1 MNKKVNKPLKSYFG
15 FLKTYLLRGFTFA
28 SGTEDDLNPKQGPEA
43 DGPRK
48 DLNPTPGPDVEAP
61 RNDLNTEDK
70 RDPKGEPGME
80 PENDRLKEEAI
91 MSPGKVALRNYFR
104 NPLGVIGLAMFVA
117 IVFIIF
123 IGSRMLPFNQYY
135 SQGNLTN
142 VAPGAGYMNYPNEME
157 KEGVEKITIGNT
169 FAAGL
174 TKENNLYV
182 WGSNNED
189 DVLNIPENIKEKLT
203 PGNIKDVA
211 AGDRHIIVAT
221 NDNEIYGWGNKTFD
235 QNRVPPMQESQIKE
249 EGIAKLGGGTQYSVV
264 LTEKNNLVIWG
275 STLASRLDMIP
286 STVQGEVVDFDTNTI
301 NVIVT
306 KKDGTIELL
315 GVRGAENDTAM
326 PAELREGKE
335 KVKKAVLTAN
345 SAAALTEDGK
355 LHVWGPSR
363 DKLTGE
369 NIPEFEAKLVDIEA
383 SDSVITA
390 TDENGKVYQWGIDN
404 YGELDTGDGEYE
416 KVFSNYF
423 NIYAVD
429 KEGKIDTWGLNGFRF
444 GSDDQGRDIFTRLIH
459 GGKMTMIISLIS
471 TIIQIGLGVLIGM
484 ISGFVGGKVDNVLM
498 RISEIVASFPF
509 YPMLISLSALL
520 PPGASQEQRITMVMI
535 LLGVLGWTGLARLVR
550 GQILAERERDYIT
563 AAKALGVRDWSIMVK
578 HILPNVLSIVIVN
591 ATIGYAG
598 NLLTES
604 GLSFL
609 GFGVQE
615 PTPSWGNM
623 LTAAQSS
630 DVLNTYW
637 WRWVFPALAVFLTS
651 FSVNL
656 IGDALRDAIDPRA
669 NER

>member
-1 MNKKVNKPLKSYFG
+1 MNRKLNKPFKSYLG
-15 FLKTYLLRGFTFA
+15 FLKAYFLRGFTFA
-28 SGTEDDLNPKQGPEA
+28 NGMEDEAPKQVPESEGP
-43 DGPRK
+43 
-48 DLNPTPGPDVEAP
+48 T
-61 RNDLNTEDK
+61 NDLNANLEGG
-70 RDPKGEPGME
+70 PQES

-104 NPLGVIGLAMFVA
+104 NPLGVIGLVMFVA
-117 IVFIIF
+117 IVLLIF
-123 IGSRMLPFNQYY
+123 VGSRMLPFDQYY

-142 VAPGAGYMNYPNEME
+142 VAPGGAYMNFPKDLE
-157 KEGVEKITIGNT
+157 KEGVKKISIGNT
-169 FAAGL
+169 FSVGL
-174 TKENNLYV
+174 SNEDKLYV
-182 WGSNNED
+182 WGSDNED
-189 DVLNIPENIKEKLT
+189 KVLDIPENVKEKLE
-203 PGNIKDVA
+203 GKKIKDVA

-221 NDNEIYGWGNKTFD
+221 EDDEIYGWGNKSFD
-235 QNRVPPMQESQIKE
+235 QTKVPGMQAAQIKK
-249 EGIAKLGGGTQYSVV
+249 EGIKKIGAGTQYSVV
-264 LTEKNNLVIWG
+264 LTNANNIIVWG

-286 STVQGEVVDFDTNTI
+286 SKLQGQIVDFDANTI
-301 NVIVT
+301 NVIVV
-306 KKDGTIELL
+306 KKDGSIDLL
-315 GVRGAENDTAM
+315 GVRGAENDTTM
-326 PAELREGKE
+326 PAELRDGSV
-335 KVKKAVLTAN
+335 KVKKAVLTEN
-345 SAAALTEDGK
+345 SAAALSEDGK
-355 LHVWGPSR
+355 LYVWGPSR
-363 DKLTGE
+363 DKLAGD
-369 NIPEFEAKLVDIEA
+369 NVPEFEGKIVDVEA
-383 SDSVITA
+383 GNSVITA
-390 TDENGKVYQWGIDN
+390 LDENGKLYQWGKDN
-404 YGELDTGDGEYE
+404 YGELRTPDGEYNQIYA
-416 KVFSNYF
+416 NYF
-423 NIYAVD
+423 NNYAVD
-429 KEGKIDTWGLNGFRF
+429 KDGKIETWGLNGFRF

-471 TIIQIGLGVLIGM
+471 SIIQIGLGVIIGM
-484 ISGFVGGKVDNVLM
+484 VSGFVGGKVDNVLM

-563 AAKALGVRDWSIMVK
+563 AAKALGVKNWSIMVK

-656 IGDALRDAIDPRA
+656 IGDALRDDIDPRA

>member
-1 MNKKVNKPLKSYFG
+1 MNKKVNKPIKSYFG
-15 FLKTYLLRGFTFA
+15 FLKTYLLRGFTF
-28 SGTEDDLNPKQGPEA
+28 SKGMEDDV
-43 DGPRK
+43 
-48 DLNPTPGPDVEAP
+48 NPTPAPETEGPSG
-61 RNDLNTEDK
+61 DLNTNLEGG
-70 RDPKGEPGME
+70 PQPT

-104 NPLGVIGLAMFVA
+104 NPLGVIGLAMFIA
-117 IVFIIF
+117 IVLVIF
-123 IGSRMLPFNQYY
+123 VGSRMLPFNQYY

-142 VAPGAGYMNYPNEME
+142 VSPGAGYMNYPSEME
-157 KEGVEKITIGNT
+157 KEGVEKISIGNT
-169 FAAGL
+169 FAVGL

-189 DVLNIPENIKEKLT
+189 DVLTIPKDVQEKIE
-203 PGNIKDVA
+203 GKKIKDVA
-211 AGDRHIIVAT
+211 AGDRHIIIAT
-221 NDNEIYGWGNKTFD
+221 EDNEIYGWGNKTFD
-235 QNRVPPMQESQIKE
+235 QTKVPPMQEAQIKE

-286 STVQGEVVDFDTNTI
+286 STIQGEVVDFDTNTI

-306 KKDGTIELL
+306 KKDGSVDLL

-326 PAELREGKE
+326 PAELREGKV
-335 KVKKAVLTAN
+335 KAKKAVLTAN

-355 LHVWGPSR
+355 LYVWGPSR
-363 DKLTGE
+363 DKLAGDF
-369 NIPEFEAKLVDIEA
+369 IPEFDAKIVDIEA
-383 SDSVITA
+383 SDSIITA
-390 TDENGKVYQWGIDN
+390 IDENGKVYQWGIEN
-404 YGELDTGDGEYE
+404 YGELDTPDGEFE
-416 KVFSNYF
+416 KLFSNYF
-423 NIYAVD
+423 NIYAID
-429 KEGKIDTWGLNGFRF
+429 KEGKINTWGLNGFRF

-484 ISGFVGGKVDNVLM
+484 VSGFVGGKVDNVLM

>member
-1 MNKKVNKPLKSYFG
+1 MNRKLNKSLKSYLG
-15 FLKTYLLRGFTFA
+15 FLKTYFLRGFTFA
-28 SGTEDDLNPKQGPEA
+28 NGMEDDI
-43 DGPRK
+43 
-48 DLNPTPGPDVEAP
+48 NPTPSPEVEGPT
-61 RNDLNTEDK
+61 NDLNANLEGG
-70 RDPKGEPGME
+70 PQEG

-104 NPLGVIGLAMFVA
+104 NPLGVIGLVMFVA
-117 IVFIIF
+117 IVLLIF
-123 IGSRMLPFNQYY
+123 VGSRMLPFDQYY

-142 VAPGAGYMNYPNEME
+142 VAPGGAYMNFPKDLE
-157 KEGVEKITIGNT
+157 KEGVKKVSIGNT
-169 FAAGL
+169 FSVGL
-174 TKENNLYV
+174 SNEDKLYV
-182 WGSNNED
+182 WGSDNED
-189 DVLNIPENIKEKLT
+189 KVLEIPENVKEKLE
-203 PGNIKDVA
+203 GKKIKDVA

-221 NDNEIYGWGNKTFD
+221 EDDEIYGWGNKAFD
-235 QNRVPPMQESQIKE
+235 QTKVPGMQAAQIKK
-249 EGIAKLGGGTQYSVV
+249 EGIKKLGGGTQYSVV
-264 LTEKNNLVIWG
+264 LTNQNNIIVWG

-286 STVQGEVVDFDTNTI
+286 SKMQGEIVDFDANTI
-301 NVIVT
+301 NVIVV
-306 KKDGTIELL
+306 KKDGSIDLL
-315 GVRGAENDTAM
+315 GVRGAENDTTM
-326 PAELREGKE
+326 PAELRDGSV
-335 KVKKAVLTAN
+335 KVKKAVLTEN
-345 SAAALTEDGK
+345 SAAALSEDGK
-355 LHVWGPSR
+355 LYVWGPSR
-363 DKLTGE
+363 DKLTGDK
-369 NIPEFEAKLVDIEA
+369 IPEFEAKIVDVEA
-383 SDSVITA
+383 GNSVITA
-390 TDENGKVYQWGIDN
+390 LDENGKLYQWGKDN
-404 YGELDTGDGEYE
+404 YGELKTPDGEYGQI
-416 KVFSNYF
+416 FANYF
-423 NIYAVD
+423 NNYAVD
-429 KEGKIDTWGLNGFRF
+429 KDGKIETWGLNGFRF

-471 TIIQIGLGVLIGM
+471 SIIQIGLGVIIGM
-484 ISGFVGGKVDNVLM
+484 VSGFVGGKVDNVLM

-563 AAKALGVRDWSIMVK
+563 AAKALGVKDWSIMVK

>member
-1 MNKKVNKPLKSYFG
+1 MNRKLKKPFKSYFG
-15 FLKTYLLRGFTFA
+15 FLKTYFLRGFTFA
-28 SGTEDDLNPKQGPEA
+28 SGMEDNHTPSPENEGP
-43 DGPRK
+43 
-48 DLNPTPGPDVEAP
+48 T
-61 RNDLNTEDK
+61 NDLNANLEGG
-70 RDPKGEPGME
+70 PQEE

-104 NPLGVIGLAMFVA
+104 NPLGVIGLVMFIA
-117 IVFIIF
+117 IVLLIF
-123 IGSRMLPFNQYY
+123 VGSRMLPFDQYY

-142 VAPGAGYMNYPNEME
+142 VAPGGAYMNFPKDLE
-157 KEGVEKITIGNT
+157 KEGVKKISIGNT
-169 FAAGL
+169 FAIGL
-174 TKENNLYV
+174 TKENNIYV

-189 DVLNIPENIKEKLT
+189 DVLTIPEDVKEKIK
-203 PGNIKDVA
+203 GKKIKDVA
-211 AGDRHIIVAT
+211 AGDRHIIIAT
-221 NDNEIYGWGNKTFD
+221 EDNEIYGWGNKTFD
-235 QNRVPPMQESQIKE
+235 QTRVPPMQEAQIKE

-264 LTEKNNLVIWG
+264 LTNKGNLVIWG

-286 STVQGEVVDFDTNTI
+286 SAIQGQVVDFDCNTI

-306 KKDGTIELL
+306 KKDGSVDLL
-315 GVRGAENDTAM
+315 GVRGAENDTTM
-326 PAELREGKE
+326 PAELREGKV
-335 KVKKAVLTAN
+335 KAKKAVLTAN

-355 LHVWGPSR
+355 LYVWGPSR
-363 DKLTGE
+363 DKLSGDFV
-369 NIPEFEAKLVDIEA
+369 PEFDAKIVGLEA
-383 SDSVITA
+383 SDSVITVL
-390 TDENGKVYQWGIDN
+390 DEKGKVHQWGIEN
-404 YGELDTGDGEYE
+404 YGELDTPDGEFDQL
-416 KVFSNYF
+416 FSNYF
-423 NIYAVD
+423 NVYAVN
-429 KEGKIDTWGLNGFRF
+429 KEGKISTWGLNGFRF

-459 GGKMTMIISLIS
+459 GGKMTMVISLIS

-484 ISGFVGGKVDNVLM
+484 VSGFVGGRVDNILM

-535 LLGVLGWTGLARLVR
+535 LLGILGWTGLARLVR

>member
-1 MNKKVNKPLKSYFG
+1 MNRKVKKPFKSYFG

-28 SGTEDDLNPKQGPEA
+28 SGMEDDI
-43 DGPRK
+43 
-48 DLNPTPGPDVEAP
+48 NPTPTPETEGPS
-61 RNDLNTEDK
+61 NDLNANIEGG
-70 RDPKGEPGME
+70 PQEG

-104 NPLGVIGLAMFVA
+104 NPLGVIGLAMFIA
-117 IVFIIF
+117 IVLIIF
-123 IGSRMLPFNQYY
+123 VGSKMLPFNQYY

-142 VAPGAGYMNYPNEME
+142 VSPGAGYMNYPSELE
-157 KEGVEKITIGNT
+157 KEGVEKISIGNT
-169 FAAGL
+169 FAVGL

-189 DVLNIPENIKEKLT
+189 DVLTIPEDVKEKIKDKK
-203 PGNIKDVA
+203 IKDVA
-211 AGDRHIIVAT
+211 AGDRHIIIAT
-221 NDNEIYGWGNKTFD
+221 EDNEIYGWGNKTFD
-235 QNRVPPMQESQIKE
+235 QTKVPPMQESTIKE

-286 STVQGEVVDFDTNTI
+286 STIQGEVVDFDANTI

-306 KKDGTIELL
+306 KKDGSIDLL

-345 SAAALTEDGK
+345 SAAALTEVGK
-355 LHVWGPSR
+355 VYVWGPSR
-363 DKLTGE
+363 DKLSGDFVPDFDGKIV
-369 NIPEFEAKLVDIEA
+369 NIEA
-383 SDSVITA
+383 SDSIITA
-390 TDENGKVYQWGIDN
+390 LDEKGKLYQWGIEN
-404 YGELDTGDGEYE
+404 YGELDTPEGEFETLY
-416 KVFSNYF
+416 SNYF
-423 NIYAVD
+423 NNYAID
-429 KEGKIDTWGLNGFRF
+429 KEGKISTWGLNGFRF

-471 TIIQIGLGVLIGM
+471 SIIQIGLGVLIGM
-484 ISGFVGGKVDNVLM
+484 VSGFVGGKVDNVLM

-563 AAKALGVRDWSIMVK
+563 AAKALGVKDWSIMVR